1 MFAVDRNGDRMS
13 DDQSISLARLAKFI
27 LPSLVGIFI
36 FLTPVTVDGNS
47 TIVMGVIMGFARAP
61 FEAILL
67 EILVGFMCVTVIGAG
82 YFLLRKPDWENSKP
96 VLFAMF
102 DTTLGWFLMRLL
114 GAVIGLMVYFEVGP
128 AVVRAADT
136 GGVVFFVIGPGLF
149 FTVLIACLFLP
160 FLTDFGFLEFTG
172 TLLRKPFEKLFT
184 LPGRAAIDATS
195 SLVAAAS
202 VGLLITL
209 KQYNDGRYTAREAAS
224 VATNFS
230 IVSLPFSL
238 VIAATAKL
246 DHIFFTWY
254 LTVIG
259 ACLIA
264 AAIMVRVKPLRAISD
279 TYYAPVGK
287 QIHEEREGDVS
298 LINWATS
305 QAVKRAEGAPSIPKL
320 FQGGAIAAITTL
332 AKVIGPGLAIATI
345 TSILVFHTSVFDIIA
360 WPVYVVLDWMALP
373 EAKLVAPGLL
383 VGFLEQFTPAVV
395 ASGIDDERM
404 RFILAGLSVSQLIY
418 MSEVG
423 VLILRSHLP
432 LGFLDLVKIF
442 ALRTVILFP
451 IFLVA
456 GHLLI

>member
-1 MFAVDRNGDRMS
+1 MHENQTQEIPPPI
-13 DDQSISLARLAKFI
+13 QSIGLTALLKFI
-27 LPSLVGIFI
+27 VPSFVGILI

-47 TIVMGVIMGFARAP
+47 TILMGVIMDFVRAP
-61 FEAILL
+61 FNNFLL
-67 EILVGFMCVTVIGAG
+67 EILVGFVCLTVIGAG
-82 YFLLRKPDWENSKP
+82 YYLACQPAWEGNKPL
-96 VLFAMF
+96 LFAMF
-102 DTTLGWFLMRLL
+102 ETTPGWFLMRLL
-114 GAVIGLMVYFEVGP
+114 GAAIGLMVYFEVGP
-128 AVVRAADT
+128 AVVFAPDT
-136 GGVVFFVIGPGLF
+136 GGTVFADIGPGLF
-149 FTVLIACLFLP
+149 FTVLVACLFLP

-172 TLLRKPFEKLFT
+172 TLLRRPFEVLFT

-209 KQYNDGRYTAREAAS
+209 KQYEDGRYTAREAAS

-238 VIAATAKL
+238 VIAATAKV
-246 DHIFFTWY
+246 DHMFFTWY

-259 ACLIA
+259 ACLICA
-264 AAIMVRVKPLRAISD
+264 AVMVRLKPLKAISD

-298 LINWATS
+298 LFKWAVK
-305 QAVKRAEGAPSIPKL
+305 QAVERAAGAPNIPQL
-320 FQGGAIAAITTL
+320 FLGGANAALSTL
-332 AKVIGPGLAIATI
+332 AKVIGPSLAIATI
-345 TSILVFHTSVFDIIA
+345 TSILAFHTSVFDIIA
-360 WPVYVVLDWMALP
+360 WPIYLALEWIALP
-373 EAKLVAPGLL
+373 EAQQVAPGLL

-395 ASGIDDERM
+395 ASGIEDERM

-432 LGFLDLVKIF
+432 LKFLDLVKIF
-442 ALRTVILFP
+442 VLRTVILFP
-451 IFLVA
+451 IFLIA
-456 GHLLI
+456 GHFLI

>member
-1 MFAVDRNGDRMS
+1 MS
-13 DDQSISLARLAKFI
+13 EDQPTEQPISALGLAKFI

-47 TIVMGVIMGFARAP
+47 TIVMGVIMGFVRAP

-67 EILVGFMCVTVIGAG
+67 DILVGFVCVTVVGAG
-82 YFLLRKPDWENSKP
+82 YFLVRKPDWEDSKP
-96 VLFAMF
+96 LLFAMF
-102 DTTLGWFLMRLL
+102 DTTPGWFLMRLL
-114 GAVIGLMVYFEVGP
+114 GAFIGLMVYFEAGP
-128 AVVRAADT
+128 AVVLAADT
-136 GGVVFFVIGPGLF
+136 GGIVFAVIGPGLF
-149 FTVLIACLFLP
+149 FTVLVACLFLP

-172 TLLRKPFEKLFT
+172 TLLRRPFEKLFT

-195 SLVAAAS
+195 SLVVAAS

-209 KQYNDGRYTAREAAS
+209 KQYDDGRYTAREAAS

-246 DHIFFTWY
+246 DHMFFTWY

-259 ACLIA
+259 ACLIS
-264 AAIMVRVKPLRAISD
+264 AAIMVRLKPLRMIAD

-298 LINWATS
+298 LFNWAIS
-305 QAVKRAEGAPSIPKL
+305 QAVKRAENAPNIPNL
-320 FQGGAIAAITTL
+320 FLGGAIAGLTTL
-332 AKVIGPGLAIATI
+332 AKVIGPSLAIATI
-345 TSILVFHTSVFDIIA
+345 TSVLVFHTSVFDIIA

-373 EAKLVAPGLL
+373 EARLVAPGLL

-395 ASGIDDERM
+395 ASGIEDERM

-432 LGFLDLVKIF
+432 LSLIDLLKIF

-451 IFLVA
+451 IFLIA